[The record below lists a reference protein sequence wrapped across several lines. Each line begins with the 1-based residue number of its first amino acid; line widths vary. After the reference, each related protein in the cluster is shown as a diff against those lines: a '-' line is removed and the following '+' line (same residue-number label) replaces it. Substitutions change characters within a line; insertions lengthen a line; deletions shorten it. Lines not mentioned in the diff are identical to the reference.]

1 MMNAS
6 APVSGALVEAR
17 MRLQDAENN
26 VARAN
31 AGHAGRS
38 TDAAM
43 ASAAQAAVFQEA
55 LLATI
60 HARLAELKAVAK
72 P

>member
-6 APVSGALVEAR
+6 APVSGALVEGR
-17 MRLQDAENN
+17 MRLQDAESD

-38 TDAAM
+38 TDGAM
-43 ASAAQAAVFQEA
+43 ANAARAAVFEEA

-60 HARLAELKAVAK
+60 HARLSELKAVAK